1 MLYRK
6 VWYTEMSTIYNAHYW
21 AVSQSKNM
29 RIIKC
34 FVMIYFKA
42 DPTML
47 TSKAE
52 NNIEKNWQYCQG
64 YHAQD
69 SWKTCEHYVKILKIR
84 KALLVYD

>member
-1 MLYRK
+1 
-6 VWYTEMSTIYNAHYW
+6 
-21 AVSQSKNM
+21 M

-52 NNIEKNWQYCQG
+52 NNIEKN
-64 YHAQD
+64 
-69 SWKTCEHYVKILKIR
+69 
-84 KALLVYD
+84 